1 MIVRTGELIPRFRP
15 GTALLFHHAT
25 FHRGTAVLDG
35 QTRLTSHFVYRRDD
49 AP

>member
-1 MIVRTGELIPRFRP
+1 MHTDDESGETYREVQHGLWRARY
-15 GTALLFHHAT
+15 ASVLS
-25 FHRGTAVLDG
+25 AVLDG